1 MRLVVDVHVDAHL
14 KCHFS
19 PAMGRYLCGTGP
31 ALIVDSQLGEPAQQ
45 SAIKGRQH
53 SEEGYAIWHI
63 RTQPY
68 CLSFIAPRRE
78 GGMRTDED
86 P

>member
-1 MRLVVDVHVDAHL
+1 VPQIAT
-14 KCHFS
+14 
-19 PAMGRYLCGTGP
+19 LCGTGP

-63 RTQPY
+63 RTQLEDFYRLLAIHPTAY
-68 CLSFIAPRRE
+68 LVAKGGLCHLPR
-78 GGMRTDED
+78 
-86 P
+86 